1 VSINILP
8 VRLAKHC
15 SISSLETGGVLL
27 ASLFLI
33 CGEMSNDMNVS
44 GILAQRVMP
53 ALYIQSE
60 KIKAQN
66 RVE

>member
-8 VRLAKHC
+8 VRLAKHY
-15 SISSLETGGVLL
+15 SISSLETGRVLL

-44 GILAQRVMP
+44 GYANIV
-53 ALYIQSE
+53 YT
-60 KIKAQN
+60 K
-66 RVE
+66 